1 MTSSD
6 TDDRRADQHAAIA
19 QWLSTPAAYPH
30 RPASVER
37 IETHISC
44 VYLAG
49 ELVYKLKKPVRF
61 DFLDFCTLAAREQAC
76 RDEVRLNRRLAP
88 NVYRGVVPVTRQQDG
103 TFALAGDGEVVDWLV
118 EMRRLPGEKMLD
130 TLHRDGRLR
139 SEQIDALSDVL
150 ANFYAGQTPCAI
162 SPEQYRTL
170 FLTHVRDN
178 RQALAKATHRL
189 PTEVVQK
196 VQGFQ
201 LQLLQLQPQLFDE
214 RVRAG
219 RIIDGHGDLRPE
231 HICFTDPIA
240 IFDCIEFSDEFR
252 RIDVADELAFFVEE
266 CDYLGAT
273 WVETQFLQRYAEQNQ
288 DCIPPILFDFYKAY
302 RASVRAKVA
311 LLRGEQHPEASS
323 EDAAEALTRL
333 RWAERYVEP
342 HLRPLAVAIGGLSGT
357 GKSTL
362 AAAVAE
368 ALGACLLRSD
378 VIRED
383 LFGAQP
389 DTWQP
394 GEGIYR
400 PEQRQQVYQEMF
412 RRAAELHQQ
421 QVAVVMDA
429 TFSSAGNVREAMA
442 VAEHPHA
449 IALCV
454 ECQCRPEVA
463 RQRIEERLQQG
474 TDASAARPELHE
486 QQQRQWQPWPATLPQ
501 CQIDTERPLAE
512 QVAAVLAELAQRWR

>member
-6 TDDRRADQHAAIA
+6 GNDRAADQHVAIA
-19 QWLSTPAAYPH
+19 KWLEGLAAYPH

-49 ELVYKLKKPVRF
+49 ELVYKLKKPVCF
-61 DFLDFCTLAAREQAC
+61 DFLDFRTLAAREQAC

-88 NVYRGVVPVTRQQDG
+88 NVYLDVVPMTLQQNG
-103 TFALAGDGEVVDWLV
+103 GLALSGDGEVVDWLV
-118 EMRRLPGEKMLD
+118 KMRRLPGEKMLD
-130 TLHRDGRLR
+130 ALHQSGDLR
-139 SEQIDALSDVL
+139 PEQIDALSDVL
-150 ANFYAGQTPCAI
+150 ANFYAGQAPCAI
-162 SPEQYRTL
+162 TPEQYRER

-178 RQALAKATHRL
+178 HEALARTTQQLR
-189 PTEVVQK
+189 TEVVQK

-240 IFDCIEFSDEFR
+240 IFDCIEFSEEFR

-266 CDYLGAT
+266 CEYIGAT
-273 WVETQFLQRYAEQNQ
+273 WIEPQFIRRYVELSQ
-288 DCIPPILFDFYKAY
+288 DHISPILFDFYKAY
-302 RASVRAKVA
+302 RASVRAKVS
-311 LLRGEQHPEASS
+311 LLRGAQHAEASS
-323 EDAAEALTRL
+323 EDTAEALARL
-333 RWAERYVEP
+333 RSAERYIQP
-342 HLRPLAVAIGGLSGT
+342 HLRPLVVAVGGLSGT

-362 AAAVAE
+362 ATALAE
-368 ALGACLLRSD
+368 TLGAYLLRSD
-378 VIRED
+378 VIRDE

-389 DTWQP
+389 DIWQP
-394 GEGIYR
+394 SEGIYR
-400 PEQRQQVYQEMF
+400 PEQRQLVYHEMF
-412 RRAAELHQQ
+412 RRAAGLHQQ
-421 QVAVVMDA
+421 QVAVVVDA
-429 TFSSAGNVREAMA
+429 TFSSAANISEAMA
-442 VAEHPHA
+442 VAEHPQA

-463 RQRIEERLQQG
+463 RQRIEDRLQQG

-486 QQQRQWQPWPATLPQ
+486 HQQRQWQPWPTTLPQ
-501 CQIDTERPLAE
+501 CQINTECPLAE
-512 QVAAVLAELAQRWR
+512 QVAVVVAELARRWK

>member
-6 TDDRRADQHAAIA
+6 GKDQAADQHTAIA
-19 QWLSTPAAYPH
+19 KWLESPAAYPH
-30 RPASVER
+30 RPARVER

-49 ELVYKLKKPVRF
+49 ELVYKLKKPVCF
-61 DFLDFCTLAAREQAC
+61 DFLDFRTLVAREQAC

-88 NVYRGVVPVTRQQDG
+88 NVYLDVVPVTLQQDG
-103 TFALAGDGEVVDWLV
+103 SFALSGGGEVIDWLV
-118 EMRRLPGEKMLD
+118 KMRRLPGEKMLD
-130 TLHRDGRLR
+130 ALHQSGDL
-139 SEQIDALSDVL
+139 QPKQMDALSDVL
-150 ANFYAGQTPCAI
+150 ANFYAGQAPCAI
-162 SPEQYRTL
+162 TPEQYREQ

-178 RQALAKATHRL
+178 HEALAKATRHL
-189 PTEVVQK
+189 PIEVVQK

-231 HICFTDPIA
+231 HICLTEPIA
-240 IFDCIEFSDEFR
+240 IFDCIEFSEEFR

-273 WVETQFLQRYAEQNQ
+273 WVEPQFIRRYVERSLER
-288 DCIPPILFDFYKAY
+288 IPPILFDFYKAY

-311 LLRGEQHPEASS
+311 LLRSEQHPEASS
-323 EDAAEALTRL
+323 EDTAEALARL
-333 RWAERYVEP
+333 RSAERYVQP
-342 HLRPLAVAIGGLSGT
+342 HLRPLVLAVGGLSGT

-362 AAAVAE
+362 ATALAE

-378 VIRED
+378 VIREK
-383 LFGAQP
+383 LFDPQSA
-389 DTWQP
+389 TWRP
-394 GEGIYR
+394 GEGIYS

-412 RRAAELHQQ
+412 QRAVKLHQQ

-429 TFSSAGNVREAMA
+429 TFSNAANVREAMD
-442 VAEHPHA
+442 VAEYPQT

-463 RQRIEERLQQG
+463 RQRIAHRLQQG

-486 QQQRQWQPWPATLPQ
+486 QQQRQWQPWPADLPQ

-512 QVAAVLAELAQRWR
+512 QVAAVIAELTRRWK